1 MLPLF
6 SSLLFL
12 LATQE
17 APSRAELSH
26 GKKSL
31 NSIDPL
37 VSRALKETDEENTGR
52 TFVQRCIIHVI
63 PRRTMMERPCE
74 SIRETGAPNQ
84 LNAHFGGNNC

>member
-12 LATQE
+12 LATKE

-37 VSRALKETDEENTGR
+37 VSRALKERAMKRTQEGLLSNAALFMSYHEGR
-52 TFVQRCIIHVI
+52 
-63 PRRTMMERPCE
+63 
-74 SIRETGAPNQ
+74 
-84 LNAHFGGNNC
+84 